1 VTVKLDADALDSA
14 MSALEDLA
22 SAIDFHR
29 NWCIKDSPVELA
41 SLAEGT
47 QLTRVRDWMTDQVAE
62 PLGVVRDLARL
73 LDTEGGTVEFEG
85 SGDIDDLRAK
95 LGTELAEHM
104 ADFGDLDSPE
114 DIEDFQNLM
123 VILDRYKDDI
133 VVSGAFHTE
142 LGPEGLAQLMDKAR
156 TLTDPNGQYQNY
168 LLNNLS
174 GDSTPSYP
182 EASELAVQ
190 FQDGIAALMAD
201 SLATGSL
208 WKDFPDSYA
217 TDLAD
222 YGDGSTAAIIF
233 DYAGRHGD
241 VFARD
246 FLNDAGNAL
255 LEREDGLGGMYWSGM
270 GIPTQFGTADMDSMQ
285 DPVLQWM
292 EALRHNGAASQ
303 DQLLDPERAEY
314 LLDDRFYL
322 YEDVEGGA
330 AGDVLAAATVD
341 EALNSGTMG
350 ENAAKISSWALN
362 HFGGE
367 ADPRDGLKE
376 ELGGIVATYI
386 RDVSRVALDPDSA
399 DTPGIYGPGDLPA
412 GLFEGDGFPP
422 YGITLDRGALNNL
435 LDDIGD
441 NDSAVS
447 IIGDSAGRF
456 TQARLD
462 QAIETTVRDGHL
474 KGTEIGLDDPFYNA
488 TYTNS
493 AITGFLYDGLY
504 DGSIA
509 DAKEDDAAQER
520 MWKLLM
526 VPTEYVKVPGGPVG
540 SYVVGEVKDLV
551 KKEFVGGGASEAV
564 TDAEDGYNTVRN
576 FTLLQSLHTLVTS
589 DAAADFPAGDLR
601 DDWPTDDYGNPKNPN
616 EMSAPERTSII
627 ASITGT
633 GETTGYGAAANTAA
647 RSGMDTLQ
655 EQYK

>member
-1 VTVKLDADALDSA
+1 MTVKLDAAALDSA
-14 MSALEDLA
+14 ISGLEDLA

-29 NWCIKDSPVELA
+29 NWCTKDCPVELA

-47 QLTRVRDWMTDQVAE
+47 GLTQVRDWMNDQVVN
-62 PLGVVRDLARL
+62 PLRIVRDLAQL
-73 LDTEGGTVEFEG
+73 LDSEGGTVELEG
-85 SGDIDDLRAK
+85 SGAIDVLRAK
-95 LGTELAEHM
+95 LGAELAEQM
-104 ADFGDLDSPE
+104 ADSGDLDTPE
-114 DIEDFQNLM
+114 DIEDFQDLM
-123 VILDRYKDDI
+123 ATLDRYKDDI

-142 LGPEGLAQLMDKAR
+142 LGPEGLAQMLDKAR
-156 TLTDPNGQYQNY
+156 ALTDPSGQYQNY

-174 GDSTPSYP
+174 GSSDPSYP

-190 FQDGIAALMAD
+190 FQDDIAALLAD

-217 TDLAD
+217 KEFAD
-222 YGDGSTAAIIF
+222 YGNGSTAAIIF
-233 DYAGRHGD
+233 DYAGRNGD

-246 FLNDAGNAL
+246 FLNDAGDAL
-255 LEREDGLGGMYWSGM
+255 LEREDGAGGMYWSGM
-270 GIPTQFGTADMDSMQ
+270 GNGLQFGTTDMDSMQ

-292 EALRHNGAASQ
+292 EALKHNGAASQ

-314 LLDDRFYL
+314 LLDERFYL

-330 AGDVLAAATVD
+330 AGDVLASATID
-341 EALNSGTMG
+341 QALNSGTMG
-350 ENAAKISSWALN
+350 ENAATISSWALN
-362 HFGGE
+362 HFGGD

-386 RDVSRVALDPDSA
+386 RDVGRVALDPDSS
-399 DTPGIYGPGDLPA
+399 DTPGIYGPGDLPP
-412 GLFEGDGFPP
+412 GLFEGVGFPP
-422 YGITLDRGALNNL
+422 YGIRLDRGALNNL

-447 IIGDSAGRF
+447 IIGDAAGRF

-462 QAIETTVRDGHL
+462 DAVNTTVNSGALDG
-474 KGTEIGLDDPFYNA
+474 EIGLDDPFYNT

-509 DAKEDDAAQER
+509 DAKADDAEQER
-520 MWKLLM
+520 IWKLLM
-526 VPTEYVKVPGGPVG
+526 VPTEYAKVPGGPVG
-540 SYVVGEVKDLV
+540 SFVVGEVKDLV

-564 TDAEDGYNTVRN
+564 TDAEDGYNTVRTY
-576 FTLLQSLHTLVTS
+576 TLLQSLHTLVTS
-589 DAAADFPAGDLR
+589 DAAADFPAGSLR
-601 DDWPTDDYGNPKNPN
+601 EDWPTDSSGHPLNPN
-616 EMSAPERTSII
+616 EMTSGQRTDVI

-633 GETTGYGAAANTAA
+633 DQDNGYAAASHTASM
-647 RSGMDTLQ
+647 SGMDTLQ

>member
-62 PLGVVRDLARL
+62 PLRVVRDLARL

-85 SGDIDDLRAK
+85 SGAIDDLRAK

-104 ADFGDLDSPE
+104 TDFDDLDSPE

-123 VILDRYKDDI
+123 VVLDRYKDDI

-156 TLTDPNGQYQNY
+156 TLTDPLGQYQNGI
-168 LLNNLS
+168 LSLS
-174 GDSTPSYP
+174 GDSTPSYS
-182 EASELAVQ
+182 EASELAIQ

-217 TDLAD
+217 TDLAN

-303 DQLLDPERAEY
+303 DQLLDPERAAY
-314 LLDDRFYL
+314 LLDERFYL

-330 AGDVLAAATVD
+330 AGDVLAAATVE

-350 ENAAKISSWALN
+350 ENAATISSWALN

-399 DTPGIYGPGDLPA
+399 DEPGIYGSDDLPN

-422 YGITLDRGALNNL
+422 YGITLDRTALNNL
-435 LDDIGD
+435 LGDIGD

-447 IIGDSAGRF
+447 IIGDAAGRF

-462 QAIETTVRDGHL
+462 DAVHTTVSSGSL
-474 KGTEIGLDDPFYNA
+474 GGEIGEDDPFSYA
-488 TYTNS
+488 TYTNAS
-493 AITGFLYDGLY
+493 ITGFLYDGLY

-520 MWKLLM
+520 VWKLLM
-526 VPTEYVKVPGGPVG
+526 VPTEFVKAPGGPVG
-540 SYVVGEVKDLV
+540 SYVVGQVKDLV
-551 KKEFVGGGASEAV
+551 KNEFVGGGASAAV
-564 TDAEDGYNTVRN
+564 TEAEDGYNSVRT
-576 FTLLQSLHTLVTS
+576 FTLLQSLHTLVAS
-589 DAAADFPAGDLR
+589 DAAADFPAGSLR
-601 DDWPTDDYGNPKNPN
+601 DDWPTDDYGNLKNPN
-616 EMSAPERTSII
+616 EMSSGERTDVI

-633 GETTGYGAAANTAA
+633 DKNNGYAAAAYKSSM
-647 RSGMDTLQ
+647 SGMDTLQ
-655 EQYK
+655 KQYG